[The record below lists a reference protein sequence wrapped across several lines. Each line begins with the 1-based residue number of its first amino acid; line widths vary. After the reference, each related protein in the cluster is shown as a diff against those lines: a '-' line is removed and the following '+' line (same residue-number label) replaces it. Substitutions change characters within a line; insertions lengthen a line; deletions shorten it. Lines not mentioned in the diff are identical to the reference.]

1 MDPVLFIVL
10 RVELHVHKNTIR
22 LFEAN
27 NTEMRIN
34 TTKVNHSDDSS
45 EKLHCNDY
53 KQ

>member
-1 MDPVLFIVL
+1 MCLFIVL
-10 RVELHVHKNTIR
+10 RVELHKDTIR

-34 TTKVNHSDDSS
+34 TTKVNRSDDSS